1 MDAGLFGVV
10 KRVEATVSVSEHRRT
25 KLHFRGVSLLIA
37 LMLMILVSPL
47 FEGSVIGSFVTTG
60 LYSVVILSIVYAMS
74 ARRRIRLT
82 GFAWALVAIALL
94 WVDIS
99 DPTDPSHIAGLI
111 MFIGLNTA
119 AIILVFRR
127 IFQDRE
133 VSFDT
138 ICHSVAL
145 YLLLGVTW
153 ALIYLVA
160 NLAITESFA
169 ELAPSSDSG
178 WSDFLYFS
186 FATLTTLGYGDITPD
201 LPFIKVW
208 AVMEAVVGVLYIA
221 ILVARLVSLYHK

>member
-1 MDAGLFGVV
+1 MLPDLAALQYFHFLRPEWGLVLV
-10 KRVEATVSVSEHRRT
+10 PLV
-25 KLHFRGVSLLIA
+25 
-37 LMLMILVSPL
+37 LMILVSPL
-47 FEGSVIGSFVTTG
+47 FEGSRIGGFVNTG
-60 LYSVVILSIVYAMS
+60 LYSVVLLSIVYAMS
-74 ARRRIRLT
+74 EHRQIRLI
-82 GFAWALVAIALL
+82 GLAWALLAIALL
-94 WVDIS
+94 WVDLA

-119 AIILVFRR
+119 AIFLVFRR
-127 IFQDRE
+127 IFQDE
-133 VSFDT
+133 KVSFDT

-153 ALIYLVA
+153 ALMYLVV

-169 ELAPSSDSG
+169 DVAPSLDSG

-221 ILVARLVSLYHK
+221 ILVARLVSLYRE